1 MLLFISLS
9 LSLSLPLALCVQA
22 SRYPLCIDP
31 QQQAFNWIRKKEERN
46 NLRISTFNNPDFIKQ
61 LELAIKFGYPFM
73 FKVTL
78 TYVYSAMHLSI
89 SIICM
94 YTVYTYCVS
103 EQAFFD

>member
-1 MLLFISLS
+1 MCLCTSLCPS
-9 LSLSLPLALCVQA
+9 LQA

-73 FKVTL
+73 FKVTFTCVHRDL
-78 TYVYSAMHLSI
+78 VFACRIHCMSI
-89 SIICM
+89 PRID
-94 YTVYTYCVS
+94 THTLCVCV
-103 EQAFFD
+103 